1 MLPKFKKAVALGTLI
16 AIAGLASAALADT
29 AAKDKEEAAELFAK
43 ARDSY
48 NDLIKADSPDKGI
61 PQEMLEH
68 ARAIAVFP
76 KVVNAAVGVGA
87 RSGKGIVVARQAD
100 GKWGAPAEFEIKGG
114 SWGAQIGAEATEL
127 VLFFMNDESVKSL
140 LSSKFTLGGKAG
152 LAAGPVGRSAEAS
165 TDLKLNAAIYSY
177 AKSKG
182 LFAGISL
189 EGAKM
194 TPDKNDNAHL
204 YGRAMST
211 EQILFSGKVS
221 PPSSAEPFLSALP

>member
-1 MLPKFKKAVALGTLI
+1 MLPSFKKAVTLATVLAVTGI
-16 AIAGLASAALADT
+16 AAAALADSPS
-29 AAKDKEEAAELFAK
+29 KDRAEASELFAK

-68 ARAIAVFP
+68 AKAIAVFP
-76 KVVNAAVGVGA
+76 KVVNAAVGIGA
-87 RSGKGIVVARQAD
+87 RSGKGVVVVRQAD
-100 GKWGAPAEFEIKGG
+100 GKWGAPAEFQIKGG
-114 SWGAQIGAEATEL
+114 SWGAQIGAQETEL
-127 VLFFMNDESVKSL
+127 VLFFMSEKSVKSL
-140 LSSKFTLGGKAG
+140 LDSKFTLGGKVG

-165 TDLKLNAAIYSY
+165 TDLKLNAEIYSY

-194 TPDKNDNAHL
+194 TPDKEDNANL
-204 YGRAMST
+204 YGKGMST

-221 PPSSAEPFLSALP
+221 APSSADPFLSALP